1 MYAAGL
7 RVPVG
12 NLRSRRKSSL
22 AGLSALG
29 QKWVRATARLSGS
42 RKRSK
47 RLVLNVGGTHFE
59 VSKHLLDLYPNTLL
73 GSPEREF
80 FYDFE
85 KNEYVFDR
93 DPQVFRHVL
102 NYYRTGKLHYPE
114 DERLIAY
121 EQDLSFFG
129 IDEQDLGHMISP
141 CCREAYLD
149 KKDALIQFQPLI
161 DQYKPLPEPKCFRES
176 LWYSMENPHR
186 CAFGVAF
193 FYVTMVFIVVSIASN
208 VIETSHCPGP
218 NENQYMFCGQR
229 YPLAFAAI
237 ESASAL
243 VFTVEYILRLFA
255 SPDRWSH
262 MWKAMS
268 MVDLLSILPYY
279 ATVCLPKDSD
289 LNGAFVTMRV
299 LRVFR
304 VFKLSRTSHNLR
316 LLGYVLR
323 YCIKDLSFLFFS
335 LVMTMVI
342 FSTILYYVER
352 GGTGTLFTS
361 VPATF
366 WYVVVTMTTLGYG
379 EMVAQS
385 SLGKIVTGLC
395 CVFSVLLLTLPVTV
409 VVSNFNNLYK
419 PEKLKKEGVFS
430 PKRKRCTGPRLG
442 KKEFKMFQAQHKHLL
457 KCMETATDRKLTG
470 LVLRYSYG
478 NELRIDDEDDEIE
491 QDLIKHAGL
500 CPSRGSMT

>member
-1 MYAAGL
+1 MYAGAL

-22 AGLSALG
+22 TGLSALG

-114 DERLIAY
+114 DERLLAY

-161 DQYKPLPEPKCFRES
+161 DQYKPLPEPTCFRES

-186 CAFGVAF
+186 GAFGVAF
-193 FYVTMVFIVVSIASN
+193 FYVTMFFIVISIASN
-208 VIETSHCPGP
+208 IIETSYCPGP
-218 NENQYMFCGQR
+218 NEDQYMFCGQR
-229 YPLAFAAI
+229 YPLTFAAI

-262 MWKAMS
+262 VWKAMS
-268 MVDLLSILPYY
+268 IIDLLSILPYY

-289 LNGAFVTMRV
+289 LNGAFVTMRA

-304 VFKLSRTSHNLR
+304 VFKLSL
-316 LLGYVLR
+316 
-323 YCIKDLSFLFFS
+323 
-335 LVMTMVI
+335 
-342 FSTILYYVER
+342 
-352 GGTGTLFTS
+352 
-361 VPATF
+361 
-366 WYVVVTMTTLGYG
+366 
-379 EMVAQS
+379 
-385 SLGKIVTGLC
+385 
-395 CVFSVLLLTLPVTV
+395 
-409 VVSNFNNLYK
+409 VSNFNNLYK

-457 KCMETATDRKLTG
+457 KCMETATDRKLPG

-478 NELRIDDEDDEIE
+478 NELRIDDEDDELE
-491 QDLIKHAGL
+491 QDLLKHPGL
-500 CPSRGSMT
+500 CPSRGNTP